1 MLRSVTGALS
11 VFGLLVGV
19 LGVVTVFIYAP
30 VGFGLAIA
38 GFVFSGG
45 SVVQR
50 DGTEATRNV
59 AALGALVSTLTICLS
74 FILL

>member
-11 VFGLLVGV
+11 LFGLALAV
-19 LGVVTVFIYAP
+19 LGVVTVFVSAP
-30 VGFGLAIA
+30 LGLGIGIA

-50 DGTEATRNV
+50 EGTEATRNV
-59 AALGALVSTLTICLS
+59 AALGAVASTLTICLG
-74 FILL
+74 FVLL